1 MNVAL
6 CLALLLAALS
16 PTPEIT
22 GTIVDSQGK
31 PVAQISISVV
41 SLSSND
47 VISKTLSKSDG
58 SYSFIGLVSGG
69 YGLEPKTDSACAFS
83 DAVQVDNGFTSVVRL
98 ILVKGLCQNPISLRN
113 HRDQPGSSTA

>member
-6 CLALLLAALS
+6 CLALALAAVS

-22 GTIVDSQGK
+22 GTVVDDQGK
-31 PVAQISISVV
+31 PVARISISVV

-47 VISKTLSKSDG
+47 VIRKTLSKSDG
-58 SYSFIGLVSGG
+58 SFSFTGLVSGG
-69 YGLEPKTDSACAFS
+69 YGLEAKTDSACAFS

-98 ILVKGLCQNPISLRN
+98 RLVKELCRNPISVLRN
-113 HRDQPGSSTA
+113 RRVHPRLRE